1 MDSHPF
7 GLPSP
12 VRFGRLSLCIFCETG
27 DRNGNNITHNYP
39 RKDDL
44 PAGCHHFLLP
54 VKYNHERQLR
64 EWGRGDGSNS
74 AWLLR
79 NRIRCFPMFKAIRQK
94 NIIVAIVIVAAAA
107 IAVALLVSVFANL
120 NRYRPEIIS
129 YLEEQTGLPVEIGH
143 LTLTLFPSLSIR
155 VDNFG
160 LKNPPI
166 FPAGYVVKAP
176 HIYAKIDA
184 GALLDR
190 HIVIKSLTLE
200 DPIIDL
206 ISDPDGLWNFENP
219 KKSKAVAS
227 APSLGFIS
235 TVKIQGGRLLM
246 SDLIDPSDAP
256 GPVFFEA
263 RNVSSIL
270 QHVDLGAF
278 LDPSSSVA
286 TQGDLKAD
294 SLRFGAI
301 QATRVQSNLRL
312 LGKQVFLTDA
322 KLDAYGG
329 RATGNLSFNLA
340 GENTTFIANAQM
352 NGVDVAHLLAAF
364 PYGRGKM
371 TGKME
376 GNLKLAGEIEHT
388 RDPLA
393 GIHGTGRLTV
403 RDGQLPSLKL
413 NVNLMKLAHFND
425 LGPAKQD
432 PSSFSS
438 ISADLELADL
448 RILSRHVD
456 LDGYGVDVDGSGSV
470 SVAGS
475 GNLNYQGVA
484 EITSKQGF
492 FTNLLARLSGASLK
506 NGRLSFPFKISGTI
520 DNPTFS
526 VRKNTH

>member
-1 MDSHPF
+1 M
-7 GLPSP
+7 
-12 VRFGRLSLCIFCETG
+12 
-27 DRNGNNITHNYP
+27 
-39 RKDDL
+39 
-44 PAGCHHFLLP
+44 
-54 VKYNHERQLR
+54 
-64 EWGRGDGSNS
+64 
-74 AWLLR
+74 
-79 NRIRCFPMFKAIRQK
+79 AIRRK
-94 NIIVAIVIVAAAA
+94 TLIVVTVIVAAAV

-143 LTLTLFPSLSIR
+143 LTLTLSPSFSIR

-176 HIYAKIDA
+176 RIYVKIGA
-184 GALLDR
+184 GALLHR
-190 HIVIKSLTLE
+190 KIVIKSLTLE
-200 DPIIDL
+200 DPMIDL

-219 KKSKAVAS
+219 AKLKAPTAAS
-227 APSLGFIS
+227 SLGAIS
-235 TVKIQGGRLLM
+235 KLEIRGGQLLM

-270 QHVDLGAF
+270 HHVDLGAF
-278 LDPSSSVA
+278 LNRSSSSVGGE
-286 TQGDLKAD
+286 GDLKAA

-301 QATRVQSNLRL
+301 QATNVQAKLRL
-312 LGKQVFLTDA
+312 MAKQVLLTGA

-329 RATGNLSFNLA
+329 RASGNLSFNLA
-340 GENTTFIANAQM
+340 GANTTFVANAQM

-376 GNLKLAGEIEHT
+376 GSLNLAGEVEHT
-388 RDPLA
+388 HNPLA

-403 RDGQLPSLKL
+403 RNGQVPSLKL
-413 NVNLMKLAHFND
+413 NKNLMKLAHFND
-425 LGPAKQD
+425 LGPAKHD
-432 PSSFSS
+432 PASFSS
-438 ISADLELADL
+438 ISTDLELAHL
-448 RILSRHVD
+448 RISSRHVD
-456 LDGYGVDVDGSGSV
+456 FDGYGVDVDGSGSV
-470 SVAGS
+470 SVSGS

-492 FTNLLARLSGASLK
+492 FTNLLARMFGASLK
-506 NGRLSFPFKISGTI
+506 NGKLSFPFEISGTI
-520 DNPTFS
+520 DNPTFAI
-526 VRKNTH
+526 RKNSH